1 LTFVDIAVRGYP
13 LGWARGHAR
22 NATLEGSRRITRK
35 MSQTG
40 KGLVSYFGS
49 TLWKNKKLW
58 SFKVENDDSWYNCGE
73 NRPDI
78 EKGATIEFSYEDGAK
93 PNNRFVT
100 RGSVRLLSSPNTGQV
115 APSVGPSNGGNTHA
129 SSAGTL
135 SKDDYWKRREEREV
149 EKGDDIHLL
158 ACRNSAI
165 ALVGH
170 MLGRE
175 GVVTIPKS
183 NAQAAVLGLV
193 HDLTE
198 RFFNETI
205 EEYSGES
212 EQEDSETVSSATG

>member
-1 LTFVDIAVRGYP
+1 
-13 LGWARGHAR
+13 
-22 NATLEGSRRITRK
+22 

-58 SFKVENDDSWYNCGE
+58 SFKVDGDDAWYNCGE

-78 EKGATIEFSYEDGAK
+78 EKGATITFAYEDGAK

-100 RGSVRLLSSPNTGQV
+100 RGSVVVLSGTSTAQV
-115 APSVGPSNGGNTHA
+115 APLVAAGNGA
-129 SSAGTL
+129 SGSSERVL
-135 SKDDYWKRREEREV
+135 SKDDYWKNREARDL
-149 EKGDDIHLL
+149 EKNDDIHLL

-170 MLGRE
+170 MLNRE

-183 NAQAAVLGLV
+183 NAQAAVMGLV

-212 EQEDSETVSSATG
+212 GQEDSETVSSATG